1 MANTLQNRARQGFA
15 SAEINWPTD
24 TIKVVAVDV
33 GYVYAA
39 GHEDLADVGAAA
51 RIATATLANKSAVAG
66 VLDADNPVFAAADV
80 PAGDT
85 ITGFWIYKDT
95 GVEGTSLL
103 IYWIDTVNGAAVS
116 IATAGVD
123 IELGFSASGIVKI

>member
-15 SAEINWPTD
+15 TAEIDWESD
-24 TIKVVAVDV
+24 TIKVVAVDS
-33 GYVYAA
+33 GYAYSAA
-39 GHEDLADVGAAA
+39 HEDLADVAGAA
-51 RIATATLANKSAVAG
+51 RIATATLSGATALSG

-80 PAGDT
+80 PPGDT
-85 ITGFWIYKDT
+85 ITGFWIYQDT

>member
-24 TIKVVAVDV
+24 TIKVVATDVD
-33 GYVYAA
+33 YVYSAA
-39 GHEDLADVGAAA
+39 HEDLADVLAAG
-51 RIATATLANKSAVAG
+51 RVATTSLLNKTAVAG
-66 VLDADNPVFAAADV
+66 VLDADNPVFPAASV
-80 PAGDT
+80 PSGST